1 MSTLEDWTAAVVAEL
16 DLAGA
21 VDGGSRDLVLD
32 LARDVAHG
40 VARPAAPLT
49 AFLLGLAAG
58 RADDPVG
65 AARALAARITALA
78 TAWPAAG
85 AAGALPDAGTA
96 GGGAAGDQTAGD
108 QTAGDQAG

>member
-58 RADDPVG
+58 RADEPVG

-78 TAWPAAG
+78 TAWPASGAAG

-96 GGGAAGDQTAGD
+96 GAGRRD